1 MVKLKFIVRSGSLVL
16 RISENK
22 ERYYKVVKHILV
34 GNPNV
39 ERHWKADKERFSNFA
54 SSYQE
59 NNQALANFK
68 QLYQKLCLE
77 HPEYNARQ
85 VASYYSHSK
94 VIDAANGTETDA
106 AGAAMFLEQ
115 FMLLVIEREKR
126 KQGCNFEVYEKLL
139 RKCRRLIPNFSL
151 VKFSDINYDFCAKV
165 AEIFAGETGYKGT
178 AKVFRAVLGKAAKD
192 RSIDFSLV
200 RIGDFKFSDYN
211 PNKYEDDMSRPD
223 VLTPEQIKDFMQ
235 TDVFNLTPQWADRNL
250 VELYYDFC
258 VFMLQSFFAPCD
270 VIKLKT
276 KHITPD
282 HTILARRKK
291 THRFVEVPI
300 TPAMEKI
307 ILKYSGKSKDGYVF
321 PIMDDAKEKQCATRD
336 YIFKKFRQKL
346 NVWLKDVGDEL
357 QCSFDLYAYVFR
369 HTAITLALDHGL
381 PIAYIANVAGTSV
394 EVIQKHYYNGNSLEN
409 QRKLQ
414 MAFIKAA
421 M

>member
-1 MVKLKFIVRSGSLVL
+1 MPPS
-16 RISENK
+16 
-22 ERYYKVVKHILV
+22 
-34 GNPNV
+34 
-39 ERHWKADKERFSNFA
+39 
-54 SSYQE
+54 
-59 NNQALANFK
+59 
-68 QLYQKLCLE
+68 
-77 HPEYNARQ
+77 
-85 VASYYSHSK
+85 
-94 VIDAANGTETDA
+94 
-106 AGAAMFLEQ
+106 
-115 FMLLVIEREKR
+115 
-126 KQGCNFEVYEKLL
+126 
-139 RKCRRLIPNFSL
+139 IPSFNL

-165 AEIFAGETGYKGT
+165 AETFADETGYKGT

-192 RSIDFSLV
+192 RSIDFSLA

-211 PNKYEDDMSRPD
+211 PNKYEEDMSRPD

-235 TDVFNLTPQWADRNL
+235 TDVSSLTPQWADRNL

-276 KHITPD
+276 KHITPN

-300 TPAMEKI
+300 TPAMERI

-381 PIAYIANVAGTSV
+381 PIAYIANVAGTSI